1 MPADA
6 PGLAEQLLFDQK
18 LLDAGI
24 VDDQS
29 PLCCSASARHPSRQ
43 IYADSDR
50 HPHMAPATIADT
62 LELIK
67 VTLFS
72 LDSWYLACCGPVK
85 SFATRPGQFSEVFIS
100 IRARTLSPGEVS
112 GARMGKTS
120 RTPTEICFQTSVA
133 DASRAI
139 SRSYR
144 S

>member
-29 PLCCSASARHPSRQ
+29 PLCCSASARHPLAPDLRGFRPPST
-43 IYADSDR
+43 
-50 HPHMAPATIADT
+50 MAPATIADT

-67 VTLFS
+67 ITLFS

-112 GARMGKTS
+112 RARMGKTS